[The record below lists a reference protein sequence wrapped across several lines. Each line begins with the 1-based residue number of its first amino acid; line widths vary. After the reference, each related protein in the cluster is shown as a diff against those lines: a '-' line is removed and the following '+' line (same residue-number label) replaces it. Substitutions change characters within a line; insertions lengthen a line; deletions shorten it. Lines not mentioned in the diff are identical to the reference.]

1 VLEFTRE
8 NGRATSFLARD
19 DQDKVVMRGKRIK

>member
-1 VLEFTRE
+1 MEFTRE

-19 DQDKVVMRGKRIK
+19 DQDKIVMRGKRIQ